1 MKKKLFYSPFLCI
14 FFMAMT
20 CQLTIGVAQPEEP
33 ENEFVVK
40 KKNKKELAVNVKEDI
55 AAELEFELR
64 QVSKNIA
71 ELARVQEQ
79 IFDKMKDLLGACEDA
94 TDKKSCFAGST
105 QQLKEQRH
113 KLKIF
118 SEKLARQ
125 HDDLQT
131 FVGCFS

>member
-1 MKKKLFYSPFLCI
+1 MKKKLFYYSFLSV

-64 QVSKNIA
+64 QINKNIV
-71 ELARVQEQ
+71 ELTRVQEQ
-79 IFDKMKDLLGACEDA
+79 IFDKLKDLLGANDDVL
-94 TDKKSCFAGST
+94 DKKSCFAGST

-118 SEKLARQ
+118 SEKLLQ
-125 HDDLQT
+125 HSHDLPT
-131 FVGCFS
+131 FSTCF

>member
-1 MKKKLFYSPFLCI
+1 MKKKIFYYSFLSV

-64 QVSKNIA
+64 QISKNIA

-79 IFDKMKDLLGACEDA
+79 IFDKMKDLVGACED
-94 TDKKSCFAGST
+94 TLDKKSCFSAST

-118 SEKLARQ
+118 SEKLVRQ
-125 HDDLQT
+125 YEDLQT
-131 FVGCFS
+131 FLACFK

>member
-1 MKKKLFYSPFLCI
+1 MKNNLCYYSFLCV

-55 AAELEFELR
+55 AIELEFELR

-79 IFDKMKDLLGACEDA
+79 IFDKMKDLVGACEDA
-94 TDKKSCFAGST
+94 IDKKSCFSGST

-131 FVGCFS
+131 FVACF